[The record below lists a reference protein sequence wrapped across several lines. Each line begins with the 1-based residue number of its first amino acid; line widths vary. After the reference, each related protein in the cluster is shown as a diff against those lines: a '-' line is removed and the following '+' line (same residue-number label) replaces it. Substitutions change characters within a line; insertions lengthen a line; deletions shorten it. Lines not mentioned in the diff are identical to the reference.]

1 VTYDAATW
9 GVFACV
15 LSALGGV
22 LTYLA
27 WQRGKIARAV
37 RGAGWTV
44 LPIAAWMTGTLRLA
58 AEVVGDV
65 GDWAAR
71 LVFSPV
77 VWLGVCLA
85 GVSAVLFG
93 VSGVIAR
100 HSGEQPR
107 KARAAKVRAAKKS
120 AKQTGQL
127 NQPKA
132 SSGGPGDAG
141 GTDGVDGMDD
151 IEAILKKHGIS

>member
-1 VTYDAATW
+1 MTYDAATW
-9 GVFACV
+9 GALACV

-44 LPIAAWMTGTLRLA
+44 LPIAAWLTGTLRLA
-58 AEVVGDV
+58 TEVIGDV

-77 VWLGVCLA
+77 VWLGICLA

-100 HSGEQPR
+100 RSGEQPR
-107 KARAAKVRAAKKS
+107 KVRSARKSGKQPGQLPEPRGKS
-120 AKQTGQL
+120 A
-127 NQPKA
+127 A
-132 SSGGPGDAG
+132 SGD
-141 GTDGVDGMDD
+141 MDD